1 MRSRLTLLLRGWM
14 GQWIRG
20 RERRNPGAV
29 YEAAIGERL
38 QQYAA
43 LRSAAAGLIYL
54 RGKLADQRDA
64 AAQRLDGL
72 EAWLESALDRDDDA
86 AALQALA
93 RRDALRAE
101 LTRLD
106 GELAE
111 LSRESEAAKQNLIA
125 AGEDLARLR
134 EEKVR
139 MLGRLANARA
149 RVRLR
154 RSLHG
159 SASDADLRALDA
171 VREDIERQVQEV
183 QLDRELDHG
192 GVDPHALAPE
202 REAAAR
208 AALAELKRQRRGRL
222 LPVVLPQPVAP

>member
-1 MRSRLTLLLRGWM
+1 MRSRLTMLARGWL
-14 GQWIRG
+14 GQWIRR
-20 RERRNPGAV
+20 RERRNPSAV
-29 YEAAIGERL
+29 YEAAISERL
-38 QQYAA
+38 EQYAA
-43 LRSAAAGLIYL
+43 LRSAAAGMIYL

-64 AAQRLDGL
+64 AAQRLGGL
-72 EAWLESALDRDDDA
+72 EAWLESALDRDDDG
-86 AALQALA
+86 AALLALQ

-106 GELAE
+106 AELAE
-111 LSRESEAAKQNLIA
+111 LTRESEAAKQNLIA

-149 RVRLR
+149 RIRLR
-154 RSLHG
+154 RKLHG
-159 SASDADLRALDA
+159 TVPDADLRALES

-183 QLDRELDHG
+183 QLERELEIG
-192 GVDPHALAPE
+192 GSDPLATAPE

-222 LPVVLPQPVAP
+222 LPVILPEAVAP

>member
-1 MRSRLTLLLRGWM
+1 MRSRLTLLLRGWF
-14 GQWIRG
+14 GEWIRG

-29 YEAAIGERL
+29 YEAAIGERR
-38 QQYAA
+38 QQYQA

-54 RGKLADQRDA
+54 RGKLADQRDT
-64 AAQRLDGL
+64 AAQRLAGL

-93 RRDALRAE
+93 RRDALRRE
-101 LTRLD
+101 LSRLD
-106 GELAE
+106 AELAE

-134 EEKVR
+134 DEKVR

-154 RSLHG
+154 RSLQG
-159 SASDADLRALDA
+159 GVSDADLRALEV

-183 QLDRELDHG
+183 QLDRELDRG
-192 GVDPHALAPE
+192 GGEPDALAPE
-202 REAAAR
+202 RDAAAR

-222 LPVVLPQPVAP
+222 LPVVLPEPVAP